1 MLAICISIIAVSI
14 SLITLLVI
22 YIKQTDN
29 YHNETKAIAANNLAY
44 TEQELYAIERLINN
58 KGKRLTANELGCSAI
73 TLISLRKKQYKVK
86 TGELTNKEHLP
97 ILNIIKQKDNDTTRY
112 GIK

>member
-22 YIKQTDN
+22 YIKEIDN
-29 YHNETKAIAANNLAY
+29 SPNENKAIAANDLVY
-44 TEQELYAIERLINN
+44 TEQELYAIESLINN

-73 TLISLRKKQYKVK
+73 TLIGLRKKQYKVK

-97 ILNIIKQKDNDTTRY
+97 IFNIIKQKDNDTTRY
-112 GIK
+112 GIR